1 MKKLL
6 LASSFEKF
14 ADKLDTIPHPA
25 LPSLNVVCIP
35 TAAYGEEEWD
45 WLPRDMAPVQKRAKT
60 FREFNI
66 AGQSP
71 ADVRQA
77 LQGADV
83 IYVTGGN
90 TYYLLQMSDLTRRQ
104 QDWRSVRDKEAAEL
118 RDKVSGLD
126 RTFQGFATGLEQ
138 LTHWY
143 LGLAGL
149 AGLMLGLIMF
159 PTIASLM
166 DWVRHVTGW

>member
-1 MKKLL
+1 M

-14 ADKLDTIPHPA
+14 ADKLDTILHPA
-25 LPSLNVVCIP
+25 LSSLNVVCIP

-77 LQGADV
+77 LQGADMV
-83 IYVTGGN
+83 YVTGGN
-90 TYYLLQMSDLTRRQ
+90 TYYLLQMSDLARRQ
-104 QDWRSVRDKEAAEL
+104 QDWRSARDKEAAEL
-118 RDKVSGLD
+118 REKVVGLD
-126 RTFQGFATGLEQ
+126 KTLLGFATPGRNMAKWRLPRVNE
-138 LTHWY
+138 Y
-143 LGLAGL
+143 LRR
-149 AGLMLGLIMF
+149 
-159 PTIASLM
+159 PASSSTKRTL
-166 DWVRHVTGW
+166 WRAA